1 MTETP
6 ESNISPV
13 VFTNKAQCRD
23 CYRCLRQCPVKAIR
37 MINGQASV
45 DPEKCIACGTCIK
58 ECPQG
63 AKQYR
68 NDLEKAI
75 QLLQEPFPVAVSL
88 APSFAAFFSE
98 SARKRLPS
106 ALRKLGF
113 AHVSETAI
121 GAYPVAIASLKRQ
134 YKDKS
139 SICTACPAAV
149 SFIRKYMPELTG
161 NLLQVASPMLAHAAI
176 IREKLGEDTK
186 VVFIGPCI
194 AKKQEADNSSG
205 LQKIDCAL
213 TFKELEE
220 WFEREHLRLDRLE
233 ESQFDDQPT
242 GHARFFPLPGG
253 LTRTADMGSD
263 SLAADIV
270 AVSGHAEFRKILET
284 IQSTKAKLFIEPLF
298 CSQGCV
304 NGPGAPAKFN
314 LFQNR
319 HELIGYAETHNGLQ
333 EPFPQPDPVVDAT
346 YPPEKIDENEIII
359 TEEAIN
365 KVLAATGKTSPADEL
380 NCGSCGYDSCR
391 DKAIA
396 VIKGFAETDM
406 CIPYM
411 RRLAEQ
417 RTDRVIETS
426 PNGIV
431 VLDDKLII
439 ISMNPAFRKMFLCSE
454 AVLGKHISYL
464 IDPEPFTKV
473 LTGSENLIEQTAQHP
488 RYNLIVHQII
498 YQLEVENQLVGIFVN
513 ITGSRQSI
521 EELARVRSKTIQQ
534 AREMLE
540 HQVQMAQQMAKY
552 LGESTAQGESI
563 IDNLL
568 KLTESKDDGETRRKG
583 QEWDIFTSK

>member
-1 MTETP
+1 MD
-6 ESNISPV
+6 SLDNNISPV

-75 QLLQEPFPVAVSL
+75 RLLKEPFPVAVSL
-88 APSFAAFFSE
+88 APSFAAFFTKSE
-98 SARKRLPS
+98 RQRLPS

-113 AHVSETAI
+113 AHISETSI
-121 GAYPVAIASLKRQ
+121 GAHPVAMASLRKKFVDR
-134 YKDKS
+134 S

-149 SFIRKYMPELTG
+149 SFIRKYMPELTR
-161 NLLQVASPMLAHAAI
+161 NLLPVASPMLAHAAI
-176 IREKLGEDTK
+176 IRKKIGEGAR

-194 AKKQEADNSSG
+194 AKKQEADSSEG

-213 TFKELEE
+213 TFRELAE
-220 WFEREHLRLDRLE
+220 WFERENIKLDRLE
-233 ESQFDDQPT
+233 ESLFDDQPD
-242 GHARFFPLPGG
+242 GQARFFPLPGG
-253 LTRTADMGSD
+253 LTRTASMGSD
-263 SLAADIV
+263 SLIGDIV
-270 AVSGHAEFRKILET
+270 AVSGHAEFRQILEV
-284 IQSTKAKLFIEPLF
+284 IEKSRVKMFVEPLF

-304 NGPGAPAKFN
+304 NGPGAPEN
-314 LFQNR
+314 SQLFENR
-319 HELIGYAETHNGLQ
+319 REVIDFAEQHPGSEIVKHEADE
-333 EPFPQPDPVVDAT
+333 VVDAS
-346 YPPEKIDENEIII
+346 YKPEKAPEETIEI

-365 KVLAATGKTSPADEL
+365 RVLAATGKTSPADEL
-380 NCGSCGYDSCR
+380 NCGACGYNSCR

-396 VIKGFAETDM
+396 VIRGFAEIDM

-417 RTDRVIETS
+417 RTDRIIETS

-431 VLDDKLII
+431 MLDDKLSIL
-439 ISMNPAFRKMFLCSE
+439 SMNPAFRKMFLCSE

-464 IDPEPFTKV
+464 IDPEPFEKV
-473 LTGSENLIEQTAQHP
+473 LTGSENLIEQTIRHQ

-513 ITGSRQSI
+513 ITGNRQSI
-521 EELARVRSKTIQQ
+521 EELARLRSKTIQQ

-540 HQVQMAQQMAKY
+540 HQVKMAQQMAKY

-563 IDNLL
+563 IENLL
-568 KLTESKDDGETRRKG
+568 KLTESEDEGENRRKG
-583 QEWDIFTSK
+583 PEWDIFTSK

>member
-1 MTETP
+1 MDNHEN
-6 ESNISPV
+6 SISPV

-45 DPEKCIACGTCIK
+45 DPERCIACGTCIK

-75 QLLQEPFPVAVSL
+75 RLLKESVPVAVSL

-98 SARKRLPS
+98 SERQRLPS

-113 AHVSETAI
+113 AHVSETSI
-121 GAYPVAIASLKRQ
+121 GAYPVAMASLKNRHA
-134 YKDKS
+134 DRS

-149 SFIRKYMPELTG
+149 SFIRKYTPELIG
-161 NLLQVASPMLAHAAI
+161 NLLPVASPMLAHAAI
-176 IREKLGEDTK
+176 IRKKLGNNTK

-194 AKKQEADNSSG
+194 AKKQEADSSADI
-205 LQKIDCAL
+205 QKIDCAL
-213 TFKELEE
+213 TFGELAE
-220 WFEREHLRLDRLE
+220 WFERENIKLDRLE
-233 ESQFDDQPT
+233 ESPFDEKPLGQS
-242 GHARFFPLPGG
+242 RFFPLPGG
-253 LTRTADMGSD
+253 LTRTAEIGSD
-263 SLAADIV
+263 SLIADII
-270 AVSGHAEFRKILET
+270 AVSGYAEFKNILATIDKSRKR
-284 IQSTKAKLFIEPLF
+284 LFVEPLF
-298 CSQGCV
+298 CSQGCI
-304 NGPGAPAKFN
+304 NGPGIPEN
-314 LFQNR
+314 SRLFENR
-319 HELIGYAETHNGLQ
+319 REVIEYAERHYGVKTQ
-333 EPFPQPDPVVDAT
+333 EFEQDDVVYT
-346 YPPEKIDENEIII
+346 SHTPEKPPEDEVAI

-365 KVLAATGKTSPADEL
+365 KILAATGKTSPADEL
-380 NCGSCGYDSCR
+380 NCGACGYDSCR
-391 DKAIA
+391 DKAVA
-396 VIKGFAETDM
+396 VIRGFAEIDM

-417 RTDRVIETS
+417 RTDKIIETS

-431 VLDDKLII
+431 VLDDKLAI

-464 IDPEPFTKV
+464 IDPELFEKV
-473 LTGSENLIEQTAQHP
+473 ITGSENLIEKTVKHQ

-498 YQLEVENQLVGIFVN
+498 YQLEIEKQLVGIFVN

-521 EELARVRSKTIQQ
+521 EELARIRSKTIQQ

-540 HQVQMAQQMAKY
+540 HQVKMAQQMAKY

-563 IDNLL
+563 IENLL
-568 KLTESKDDGETRRKG
+568 KLTESEEDGKNRRKG
-583 QEWDIFTSK
+583 PEWDIFTSK

>member
-1 MTETP
+1 MNTP
-6 ESNISPV
+6 YNNRSPV

-37 MINGQASV
+37 MVDGQASV
-45 DPEKCIACGTCIK
+45 DPERCISCGTCIK

-68 NDLEKAI
+68 NDLEKATR
-75 QLLQEPFPVAVSL
+75 LLKEPFPVAVTL
-88 APSFAAFFSE
+88 APSFVAFYSE
-98 SARKRLPS
+98 WERRRLPS

-113 AHVSETAI
+113 AYIAETSI
-121 GAYPVAIASLKRQ
+121 GAYPVAVESVRLQK
-134 YKDKS
+134 KNTS

-149 SFIRKYMPELTG
+149 SFVEKYMPELSG
-161 NLLQVASPMLAHAAI
+161 NLLPVASPMLVHAAI
-176 IREKLGEDTK
+176 IRAKLGEGTR

-194 AKKQEADNSSG
+194 AKKNEADRSEG

-220 WFEREHLRLDRLE
+220 WFERENIKLDRLE
-233 ESQFDDQPT
+233 DSQFDDQPA
-242 GHARFFPLPGG
+242 GQARFFPLPGG
-253 LTRTADMGSD
+253 LTRTANIGSD
-263 SLAADIV
+263 SLVADIV
-270 AVSGHAEFRKILET
+270 AVSGYSEFKKILET
-284 IQSTKAKLFIEPLF
+284 IKSAKGKMFVEPLF

-304 NGPGAPAKFN
+304 NGPGAPKSFD
-314 LFQNR
+314 LFKNR
-319 HELIGYAETHNGLQ
+319 REVIDYAAANPGKQPGQTEDSAMVSARYNP
-333 EPFPQPDPVVDAT
+333 EPIPENQIEISEDA
-346 YPPEKIDENEIII
+346 IQQ
-359 TEEAIN
+359 
-365 KVLAATGKTSPADEL
+365 VLAATGKSSPADEL
-380 NCGSCGYDSCR
+380 NCGACGYDSCR

-417 RTDRVIETS
+417 RTDRIIETS

-431 VLDDKLII
+431 MLDDKLSI

-464 IDPEPFTKV
+464 VDPEPFEKV
-473 LTGSENLIEQTAQHP
+473 LTGSESIVDQTVKHA

-498 YQLEVENQLVGIFVN
+498 YQLEIEKQLVGIFVN

-521 EELARVRSKTIQQ
+521 EELARLRSSTIQQ

-540 HQVQMAQQMAKY
+540 HQVKMAQQMAKY
-552 LGESTAQGESI
+552 LGESTAEGESI
-563 IDNLL
+563 IENLL
-568 KLTESKDDGETRRKG
+568 KLTESENESENRRKG
-583 QEWDIFTSK
+583 PEWDIFTSK

>member
-1 MTETP
+1 METTAN
-6 ESNISPV
+6 NISPV

-45 DPEKCIACGTCIK
+45 DPERCIACGTCIK

-68 NDLEKAI
+68 NDIEKAVR
-75 QLLQEPFPVAVSL
+75 LLKEESPVAVSL
-88 APSFAAFFSE
+88 APSFAAFFTESE
-98 SARKRLPS
+98 RLRLPS

-113 AHVSETAI
+113 SHIAETSV
-121 GAYPVAIASLKRQ
+121 GAYPVAMASLKN
-134 YKDKS
+134 KFSDKS

-149 SFIRKYMPELTG
+149 SYIRKYVSELTE
-161 NLLQVASPMLAHAAI
+161 NLLPVASPMLAHAAI
-176 IREKLGEDTK
+176 IRNKLGEGAK

-194 AKKQEADNSSG
+194 AKKQEADTSSG
-205 LQKIDCAL
+205 PQKVDCAL

-220 WFEREHLRLDRLE
+220 WFERENIRLDRLE
-233 ESQFDDQPT
+233 ESHFDDQPA
-242 GHARFFPLPGG
+242 GQARFFPLPGG
-253 LTRTADMGSD
+253 LTRTAEIGSD

-270 AVSGHAEFRKILET
+270 AISGHDEFRKILAT
-284 IQSTKAKLFIEPLF
+284 VKSTRARLFIEPLF
-298 CSQGCV
+298 CSQGCA
-304 NGPGAPAKFN
+304 NGPGAPENYN
-314 LFQNR
+314 LFKNR
-319 HELIGYAETHNGLQ
+319 HEIIDYAETHKGLAQ
-333 EPFPQPDPVVDAT
+333 ALSSTDTAVNAVYSPETIDAKETPVS
-346 YPPEKIDENEIII
+346 EEEI
-359 TEEAIN
+359 N
-365 KVLAATGKTSPADEL
+365 RVLAATGKTSKADEL
-380 NCGSCGYDSCR
+380 NCGACGYNSCR

-396 VIKGFAETDM
+396 VIKGFAEIDM

-417 RTDRVIETS
+417 RTDRIIETS

-431 VLDDKLII
+431 MLDDKLAI

-464 IDPEPFTKV
+464 IDPEAFEKV
-473 LTGSENLIEQTAQHP
+473 LTGSENLIEQTVKYS
-488 RYNLIVHQII
+488 RYNLIAHQII

-521 EELARVRSKTIQQ
+521 AELARIRSKTVQQ

-540 HQVQMAQQMAKY
+540 HQVSMAQQMAKY
-552 LGESTAQGESI
+552 LGESTAQGESLI
-563 IDNLL
+563 ENLL
-568 KLTESKDDGETRRKG
+568 KLTEDESEDKNRRKG
-583 QEWDIFTSK
+583 PEWDIFTSK

>member
-1 MTETP
+1 MMETK
-6 ESNISPV
+6 ESGISPV

-45 DPEKCIACGTCIK
+45 DPERCIACGTCIK

-75 QLLQEPFPVAVSL
+75 RLLEEPFPTAVSL
-88 APSFAAFFSE
+88 APSFVAFFTESE
-98 SARKRLPS
+98 RQRLPS

-113 AHVSETAI
+113 SHIAETSV
-121 GAYPVAIASLKRQ
+121 GAYPVAIASLQRKHP
-134 YKDKS
+134 DKS

-149 SFIRKYMPELTG
+149 SFVRKYMPELTD
-161 NLLQVASPMLAHAAI
+161 NLLPVASPMLAHAAI
-176 IREKLGEDTK
+176 IRKKLGDGAK

-194 AKKQEADNSSG
+194 AKKQEADFSAG

-220 WFEREHLRLDRLE
+220 WFERENIKLDRLE
-233 ESQFDDQPT
+233 ESPFDDQPT
-242 GHARFFPLPGG
+242 GQARFFPLPGG
-253 LTRTADMGSD
+253 LTRTADLGSD

-270 AVSGHAEFRKILET
+270 AVSGHAEFRKILAT
-284 IQSTKAKLFIEPLF
+284 IQSTRVRLFVEPLF

-304 NGPGAPAKFN
+304 NGPGAPENFN
-314 LFQNR
+314 LFKNR
-319 HELIGYAETHNGLQ
+319 REVIDYAEAHAGLKQ
-333 EPFPQPDPVVDAT
+333 PLPQSDAIVDAT
-346 YPPEKIDENEIII
+346 YNPDKINEKEGPV

-380 NCGSCGYDSCR
+380 NCGACGYDSCR

-417 RTDRVIETS
+417 RTDRIIETS

-431 VLDDKLII
+431 MLDDKLSI

-464 IDPEPFTKV
+464 IDPEPFEKV
-473 LTGSENLIEQTAQHP
+473 LTGSENLIEQTVKHS

-521 EELARVRSKTIQQ
+521 EELARIRSKTIQQ

-540 HQVQMAQQMAKY
+540 HQVHMAQQMAKY

-563 IDNLL
+563 IENLL
-568 KLTESKDDGETRRKG
+568 KLTESADDSENRRKG
-583 QEWDIFTSK
+583 PEWDIFTSK

>member
-1 MTETP
+1 MKDTP
-6 ESNISPV
+6 ENSISPV

-45 DPEKCIACGTCIK
+45 DPERCIACGTCIK

-75 QLLQEPFPVAVSL
+75 RLLKEPFPVAVSL
-88 APSFAAFFSE
+88 APSFAAFFSASE
-98 SARKRLPS
+98 RQRLPS
-106 ALRKLGF
+106 AFRKLGF
-113 AHVSETAI
+113 AHVSETSI
-121 GAYPVAIASLKRQ
+121 GAYPVAEASLKRQ
-134 YKDKS
+134 FSDRS
-139 SICTACPAAV
+139 SICTACPATV
-149 SFIRKYMPELTG
+149 SFVRKYMPELTE
-161 NLLQVASPMLAHAAI
+161 NLLPVASPMLAHAAI
-176 IREKLGEDTK
+176 IRKKLGEGAR

-194 AKKQEADNSSG
+194 AKKQEADASDG
-205 LQKIDCAL
+205 MQKIDCAL
-213 TFKELEE
+213 TFKELAE
-220 WFEREHLRLDRLE
+220 WFERDNIRLDRLE
-233 ESQFDDQPT
+233 ESPFDDQPA
-242 GHARFFPLPGG
+242 GQSRFFPLPGG
-253 LTRTADMGSD
+253 LTRTADIGSD
-263 SLAADIV
+263 SLSADIV

-284 IQSTKAKLFIEPLF
+284 IQTTRVRLFVEPLF

-304 NGPGAPAKFN
+304 NGPGAPEN
-314 LFQNR
+314 SRLFENR
-319 HELIGYAETHNGLQ
+319 HEVIEYAIHNPGLQ
-333 EPFPQPDPVVDAT
+333 PKETTPDMVVDAE
-346 YPPEKIDENEIII
+346 YQPDKPIENEIQI

-365 KVLAATGKTSPADEL
+365 KALAATGKTSPTDEL
-380 NCGSCGYDSCR
+380 NCGACGYNSCR

-396 VIKGFAETDM
+396 VIKGYAETDM

-411 RRLAEQ
+411 RRMAEQ
-417 RTDRVIETS
+417 RTDRIIETS

-431 VLDDKLII
+431 MLDNKLAI
-439 ISMNPAFRKMFLCSE
+439 ISMNPAFRKMFFCSE

-464 IDPEPFTKV
+464 LDPEPFEKV
-473 LTGSENLIEQTAQHP
+473 LTGSENIVEQTVKHE

-498 YQLEVENQLVGIFVN
+498 YQLEIENQLVGIFVN

-521 EELARVRSKTIQQ
+521 EELARLRSKTIQQ

-540 HQVQMAQQMAKY
+540 HQVKMAQQMARY

-568 KLTESKDDGETRRKG
+568 KLTESQDDDENRRKG
-583 QEWDIFTSK
+583 PEWDIFTSK